1 MKPRKRAAGG
11 KLTIDGIEMTWSL
24 MNEAHYSSDGYKG
37 MAFTVRAEG
46 QRTHRELILQFPYPE
61 RKPGF
66 HQDKERIVPEK
77 IEAAIQLALGMGWRP
92 KSRGRSFILVL
103 EPGDIAKD

>member
-1 MKPRKRAAGG
+1 MKSRKRSAAGKG
-11 KLTIDGIEMTWSL
+11 TIDGVEMSWSL
-24 MNEAHYSSDGYKG
+24 MNDGHYSSEGYKG

-46 QRTHRELILQFPYPE
+46 ERTYRELILQFPYPE

-77 IEAAIQLALGMGWRP
+77 IEAAIHLALGMGWGP
-92 KSRGRSFILVL
+92 KSSGPPFLL
-103 EPGDIAKD
+103 LL